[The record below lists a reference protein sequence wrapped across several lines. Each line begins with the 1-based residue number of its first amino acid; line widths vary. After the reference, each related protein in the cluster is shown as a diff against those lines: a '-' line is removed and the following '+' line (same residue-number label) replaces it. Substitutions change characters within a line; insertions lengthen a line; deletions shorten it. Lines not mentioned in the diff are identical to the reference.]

1 MVNYIKGSENGYT
14 FDTCV
19 GIKISENPNLINLL
33 KCHLNIE
40 KSDIHLTSQTVFE
53 ASRLGHN
60 FDHVSKQI
68 QTTFG
73 VNVIQGHITKDM
85 QDDSDYLENI
95 CPTLHTGDSQIL
107 AYTRSTGTTLVTCD
121 RGLTEAAIS
130 SGVQVINPDLLL
142 CNKFENNIKS
152 KIQVIAKQV
161 RVQPIRAKQ
170 EMISQLLKPG
180 KKIIW
185 RSFV

>member
-1 MVNYIKGSENGYT
+1 MELDNKQEV
-14 FDTCV
+14 
-19 GIKISENPNLINLL
+19 
-33 KCHLNIE
+33 
-40 KSDIHLTSQTVFE
+40 
-53 ASRLGHN
+53 
-60 FDHVSKQI
+60 FDHILKQI
-68 QTTFG
+68 QITFG
-73 VNVIQGHITKDM
+73 VNVIHGHITKDM

-152 KIQVIAKQV
+152 KISKIFQNFRDLFSETSKYFHG
-161 RVQPIRAKQ
+161 REKRARERKVAGR
-170 EMISQLLKPG
+170 PA
-180 KKIIW
+180 
-185 RSFV
+185 RA